1 MLAQGGLI
9 KVTTFMQKLGGEEIK
24 QGDIGKACFEGI
36 AKAVPGVR

>member
-9 KVTTFMQKLGGEEIK
+9 KVTTFMQKLGEEIK